1 LPARAVRD
9 PRTGD
14 SAPSAGFAGAIEFG
28 GRFGT
33 GAAPPSEDILT
44 TVSGYT
50 IVVPAFNEE
59 SGLPTVL
66 EELGRACPE
75 AEIVVVDDGST
86 DGTGSVAREF
96 PVTVVVHPVNR
107 GYGAALKTG
116 IAQAKHDR
124 VVFFDADGQHDPA
137 RIRHMLE
144 ALGSADLVIGERSNY
159 SRKSP
164 LHWLGRRF
172 LTWFI
177 HFLTRLDLRD
187 INCGLRATHRELIHR
202 YVNLLPD
209 GFSFSTTSTVV
220 FAKFGHRLTF
230 VPVEVRRRI
239 GTSSVRL
246 LRDGYNTLLLVIRLI
261 ALFDS
266 LRIFVPP
273 AFALMALGIVYG
285 TFKYLT
291 LPLYTGLS
299 VGALSLFLTGVL
311 VFLLG
316 VVCDQIAALRL
327 ERYRDNG

>member
-1 LPARAVRD
+1 MTR
-9 PRTGD
+9 
-14 SAPSAGFAGAIEFG
+14 
-28 GRFGT
+28 
-33 GAAPPSEDILT
+33 
-44 TVSGYT
+44 VSGYT

-66 EELGRACPE
+66 AELGHLCPD

-86 DGTGSVAREF
+86 DGTGRVAREF
-96 PVTVVVHPVNR
+96 PVTVISHPGNR

-116 IAQAKHDR
+116 IVHAKHDLI
-124 VVFFDADGQHDPA
+124 VFFDADGQHDPA
-137 RIRHMLE
+137 HIRPMLD
-144 ALGSADLVIGERSNY
+144 ALATADLVIGERKTYTRRSA
-159 SRKSP
+159 

-172 LTWFI
+172 LTRFI

-187 INCGLRATHRELIHR
+187 INCGLRAARRDLIQR
-202 YVNLLPD
+202 YLNLLPD

-246 LRDGYNTLLLVIRLI
+246 LRDGYNTLLLVIRLV

-266 LRIFVPP
+266 LRVFVPP
-273 AFALMALGIVYG
+273 AFALMALGVVYG
-285 TFKYLT
+285 IFKYLT
-291 LPLYTGLS
+291 LPVYTGLS

-327 ERYRDNG
+327 ERYRDHS

>member
-1 LPARAVRD
+1 MARVN
-9 PRTGD
+9 
-14 SAPSAGFAGAIEFG
+14 
-28 GRFGT
+28 
-33 GAAPPSEDILT
+33 
-44 TVSGYT
+44 GYT
-50 IVVPAFNEE
+50 IIVPAFNEE
-59 SGLPTVL
+59 LGLPRVL
-66 EELGRACPE
+66 SELIRACPG
-75 AEIVVVDDGST
+75 AEIVVVNDGST
-86 DGTGSVAREF
+86 DGTEGVARDF
-96 PVTVVVHPVNR
+96 PVTVVSHHVNR

-116 IAQAKHDR
+116 IAHSKQDA
-124 VVFFDADGQHDPA
+124 VVFFDADGQHDPDH
-137 RIRHMLE
+137 IRPMLE
-144 ALGSADLVIGERSNY
+144 TLEQADLVIGERRAY
-159 SRKSP
+159 TRKSP
-164 LHWLGRRF
+164 LHWLGRRC
-172 LTWFI
+172 LTRFI

-187 INCGLRATHRELIHR
+187 INCGLRAARRDIIQR

-220 FAKFGHRLTF
+220 FAKFGHRLAF

-266 LRIFVPP
+266 LRVFVPP
-273 AFALMALGIVYG
+273 AFGLMALGIAYG

-291 LPLYTGLS
+291 LPVYTGLS

-327 ERYRDNG
+327 ERYRDGG